1 MPKKTDLIYKS
12 IPDYPDYFACS
23 NGKIYS
29 SKRMNSTDG
38 TNNRRYKELTAYIQP
53 GSKYLSVNIVKDKTK
68 ISINVHKIVGWAF
81 TGCDPYKY
89 RYTHKRKNYLDNTPY
104 NLECHELEITDEN
117 ENRMKEIEL
126 KEHEAL
132 FRRNIN
138 YDYRC
143 KIWKEYEVLKLKNN
157 IKLLNN
163 FLKIFLKVKKII

>member
-1 MPKKTDLIYKS
+1 
-12 IPDYPDYFACS
+12 
-23 NGKIYS
+23 
-29 SKRMNSTDG
+29 
-38 TNNRRYKELTAYIQP
+38 
-53 GSKYLSVNIVKDKTK
+53 
-68 ISINVHKIVGWAF
+68 
-81 TGCDPYKY
+81 
-89 RYTHKRKNYLDNTPY
+89 NTPY

-117 ENRMKEIEL
+117 ENRLKELEL